1 MATSLNNQTVDA
13 DCAKRRGS
21 TLAAPSPTV
30 LLYFPHFFFLL
41 LSFRCRCCVVHLE
54 HGRFFFFFTDASGE
68 LHRKKKSFTHTSGG
82 FINAVLLRKD

>member
-30 LLYFPHFFFLL
+30 LLYFPHFFFSSSL
-41 LSFRCRCCVVHLE
+41 LSLSLLCSALGAWAV
-54 HGRFFFFFTDASGE
+54 FFFFY
-68 LHRKKKSFTHTSGG
+68 
-82 FINAVLLRKD
+82 